1 MKEIFI
7 IRHGQT
13 EHNRRGIVQGK
24 GVNLPLNETGL
35 NQAALFSKAYGD
47 IDFDVIYTSTL
58 LRAQETVS
66 YFIKKGIK
74 HIITSALDEIS
85 WGNLEGQNQTMENS
99 EEFHN
104 LIREWENGNV
114 HISSP
119 DGESPLD
126 VQNRQQ
132 PFLDSIFNSNDKK
145 ILVCMHGRAMR
156 ILLCTLTK
164 TSLTKMQTF
173 EHANLTLYKLHLHSN
188 NNIEVV
194 LHNDQKHLHV

>member
-13 EHNRRGIVQGK
+13 EHNRKGIVQGK
-24 GVNLPLNETGL
+24 GINLPLNDTGL
-35 NQAALFSKAYGD
+35 KQASLFSKAYGD
-47 IDFDVIYTSTL
+47 VDFDVVYTSTL

-66 YFIKKGIK
+66 FFIKKGIK
-74 HIITSALDEIS
+74 HIITAALDEIS
-85 WGNLEGQNQTMENS
+85 WGSLEGQNQTMEDS
-99 EEFHN
+99 KEFHD
-104 LIREWENGNV
+104 LIKEWENGNV
-114 HISSP
+114 DISSP

-126 VQNRQQ
+126 VQKRQQ
-132 PFLDSIFNSNDKK
+132 SFIDAVTNSNDKK

-156 ILLCTLTK
+156 VLLCTLTK
-164 TSLTKMQTF
+164 TSLSKMQTF

-194 LHNDQKHLHV
+194 LHNDQKHLHA